1 MLINCIQYLFKDR
14 KFIGRIASFVIP
26 GFLNKT
32 IGLKQRVVLR
42 DGTWTVTD
50 LDNKHPF
57 ICESGKSKA
66 YLFNGF

>member
-1 MLINCIQYLFKDR
+1 MLINFIQYLFQDR

-42 DGTWTVTD
+42 DGTWAVID

-57 ICESGKSKA
+57 ICESGKSKG